1 MTDKPRGAGKAR
13 ASHALFS
20 GRLHTM
26 TNAQDTLERWLNDL
40 KDDNPTVR
48 SFATYSLRKFDDPAA
63 TQALIDLLEDGN
75 FTVIRNAAKAL
86 AYKKAAEAVPAL
98 EKALSAPDP
107 YVRSAAREAI
117 QKIKAAHNT

>member
-1 MTDKPRGAGKAR
+1 
-13 ASHALFS
+13 
-20 GRLHTM
+20 M

-48 SFATYSLRKFDDPAA
+48 SFATYSLRKYDDPAA
-63 TQALIDLLEDGN
+63 TQALIDLLGDGN

-98 EKALSAPDP
+98 EKALAAPDP

-117 QKIKAAHNT
+117 QKIKAAHNA